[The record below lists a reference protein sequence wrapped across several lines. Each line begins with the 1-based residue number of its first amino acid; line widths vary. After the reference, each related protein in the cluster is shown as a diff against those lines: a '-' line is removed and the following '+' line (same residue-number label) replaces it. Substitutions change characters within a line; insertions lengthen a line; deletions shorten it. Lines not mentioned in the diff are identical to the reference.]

1 MSRVSISKS
10 YAVLTGIEGYG
21 KAKHTMQVLH
31 DKVDHSKH
39 MIEHSLHVA
48 GNGSDSGQ
56 VQKPT
61 ERPNEKNLPFRPKTS
76 DSHLTQDGH

>member
-10 YAVLTGIEGYG
+10 YAVLAGIEGYG
-21 KAKHTMQVLH
+21 KAKHTMRVLH

-39 MIEHSLHVA
+39 KIEHSFHAA
-48 GNGSDSGQ
+48 GNESGSGQ

-61 ERPNEKNLPFRPKTS
+61 ERHNEKNLPFHPKTS